1 MVTVYRKSAKGQL
14 EIETRVNKLHPRLR
28 TVLILVDGRRNDD
41 DLRALIQV
49 DADATLLGL
58 LEGGYI
64 EVATGVPAAPANPAS
79 PGQRPAAPVAAAA
92 PMAAKVAP
100 AADAGGAAPAERRR
114 QAVRYLTDRLGPLAE
129 TAALRIEK
137 ARNPDEERAALEHG
151 QRLLQTARG
160 SNAAAEFATL
170 FLQSLSR

>member
-41 DLRALIQV
+41 ELRALIQV

-79 PGQRPAAPVAAAA
+79 PGQRPAAAAAA

>member
-41 DLRALIQV
+41 ELRALIQV
-49 DADATLLGL
+49 DADATLLRL
-58 LEGGYI
+58 IEGGYI

-79 PGQRPAAPVAAAA
+79 PGQRPAAAAAA

-160 SNAAAEFATL
+160 SNAAAEFATM